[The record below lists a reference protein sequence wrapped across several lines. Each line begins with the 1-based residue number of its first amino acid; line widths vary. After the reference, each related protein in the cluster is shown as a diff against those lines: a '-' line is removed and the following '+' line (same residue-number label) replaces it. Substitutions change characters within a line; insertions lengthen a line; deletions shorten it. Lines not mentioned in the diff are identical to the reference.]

1 MTCSIQVLPHVHYRN
16 SVNKFQHIMMKVF
29 IATSYMYSL
38 HCFALLWK
46 CHSMKVIHI
55 VVRSLDSQFKL
66 DDPKGVVPLDMILT
80 WEMLLGI
87 YFLSKKLKTKISD
100 LFQFKTNQHV
110 KVMTTCLDRNCPCFV
125 LCT

>member
-1 MTCSIQVLPHVHYRN
+1 
-16 SVNKFQHIMMKVF
+16 
-29 IATSYMYSL
+29 
-38 HCFALLWK
+38 
-46 CHSMKVIHI
+46 MKVIHI